1 MRFAWDNEKNRQNA
15 AKHKVS
21 FESASRIFSDPRQVS
36 FRDDFGEQER
46 WLTLGLLD
54 GAVVLLVVHTVQEGD
69 DEETIRIISARKA
82 TKNERKKY
90 EDPYG
95 DERF

>member
-1 MRFAWDNEKNRQNA
+1 MRFTWDDEKNRQNVS
-15 AKHKVS
+15 KHKVS
-21 FESASRIFSDPRQVS
+21 FEMASRIFADPSQVS
-36 FRDDFGEQER
+36 FQDAYSEEER

-54 GAVVLLVVHTVQEGD
+54 GAIVLLVVHTVQEGE

-95 DERF
+95 DE

>member
-1 MRFAWDNEKNRQNA
+1 MRFAWDIEKNRQNL

-21 FESASRIFSDPRQVS
+21 FETASRIFGDPRQVS
-36 FRDDFGEQER
+36 FRDDLSEEER

-54 GAVVLLVVHTVQEGD
+54 GAVVLLVVHTMQEGG

-82 TKNERKKY
+82 TKKEREKY
-90 EDPYG
+90 EHPYG
-95 DERF
+95 E

>member
-1 MRFAWDNEKNRQNA
+1 MRFAWDDEKNRQNV

-21 FESASRIFSDPRQVS
+21 FESASRVFEDPHQVS
-36 FRDDFGEQER
+36 FQDDFSEEER

-54 GAVVLLVVHTVQEGD
+54 GAVVLLVVHTVEGD

-82 TKNERKKY
+82 TKSERDKY
-90 EDPYG
+90 EHPYA
-95 DERF
+95 E